1 MVIEGHRRSSKVM
14 EGHRRSWQKGG
25 GVQSRAH
32 THLYGHGAHQP
43 RTSWLREAH
52 GVGVLCGVSHVR
64 EPTAQGE
71 AVGR

>member
-1 MVIEGHRRSSKVM
+1 M
-14 EGHRRSWQKGG
+14 
-25 GVQSRAH
+25 QSRAH